1 MRDKG
6 FMGSSVI
13 VRMAKFVL
21 LALYVLVGSVVVM
34 VGAGIVV
41 SIITLMAV
49 STGRADAVLGIVGI
63 GVLTLAAI
71 IAAAVS
77 AKREE
82 KRRKAKELA
91 QLQKDEQARLLET
104 ERQAEE
110 ERRLE
115 EAARLEEER
124 KRKEARL
131 QVERRTKEREE
142 QERQRAEEIM
152 RQNEEEVILL
162 LEDGV
167 VGNHRNWIRKN
178 WPNEARDFTPWLGEH
193 LELVSHCTRLDL
205 HHLGTEVTAA
215 GGRADIVAWESKS
228 KSKVVIENQ
237 IEAANARH
245 FQQLISYGEALQAK
259 IRIWI
264 AVHFGKKYRQ
274 LVTEQNRKNESKPDG
289 AIYYLLRIDR
299 NVDDDQPL
307 LSLDLGPTKA
317 QLERV
322 LFSQDERNKRKMLI
336 DEFWRQY
343 GCRRTTR
350 FSLDKHED
358 VYVSKSVDIGEAQI
372 RVDVRRPDRWSKR
385 SITID
390 SYANRL
396 LADFPEANTRKDWWG
411 YDERLRT
418 LFDTLLDLR
427 LSINLENL
435 KSWDE
440 IRKWF
445 SHMEEKVRAASGY
458 SSF

>member
-1 MRDKG
+1 MD
-6 FMGSSVI
+6 FVSLSIILI
-13 VRMAKFVL
+13 VMVAIPAGATIALAVL
-21 LALYVLVGSVVVM
+21 L
-34 VGAGIVV
+34 
-41 SIITLMAV
+41 
-49 STGRADAVLGIVGI
+49 
-63 GVLTLAAI
+63 
-71 IAAAVS
+71 
-77 AKREE
+77 E
-82 KRRKAKELA
+82 KRKRAKKLK
-91 QLQKDEQARLLET
+91 QLQKDEQARLLEAD
-104 ERQAEE
+104 RQAEE

-115 EAARLEEER
+115 EAARLEGER
-124 KRKEARL
+124 KRKEAGL

-142 QERQRAEEIM
+142 QERQRAEEIR
-152 RQNEEEVILL
+152 RQNEEEAVPL

-167 VGNHRNWIRKN
+167 GGNHRNWIRKN
-178 WPNEARDFTPWLGEH
+178 WPDEARDFTPWLGEH
-193 LELVSHCTRLDL
+193 LELVSHCTGLDL
-205 HHLGTEVTAA
+205 HHLGTEVAAA

-237 IEAANARH
+237 IEAANTRH

-264 AVHFGKKYRQ
+264 AAHFDTKFRR
-274 LVTEQNRKNESKPDG
+274 LIIEQNWIGESKPDG

-317 QLERV
+317 QLERI

-372 RVDVRRPDRWSKR
+372 RVYVRRPDRWSKR
-385 SITID
+385 SITINN
-390 SYANRL
+390 YANRL
-396 LADFPEANTRKDWWG
+396 LADFPKGNTRKDWG
-411 YDERLRT
+411 YDERLRK

-435 KSWDE
+435 TSWDE

-445 SHMEEKVRAASGY
+445 SHIEEKVRAASGY
-458 SSF
+458 GSF

>member
-1 MRDKG
+1 
-6 FMGSSVI
+6 MGSSVI

-63 GVLTLAAI
+63 VVLILAAI

-396 LADFPEANTRKDWWG
+396 LADFPEANTRKDWG

-458 SSF
+458 GSF